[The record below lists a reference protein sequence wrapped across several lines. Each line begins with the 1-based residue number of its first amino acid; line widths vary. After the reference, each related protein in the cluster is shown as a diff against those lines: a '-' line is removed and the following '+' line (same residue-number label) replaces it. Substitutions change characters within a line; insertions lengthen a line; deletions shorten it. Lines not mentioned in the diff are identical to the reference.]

1 MKKKHIE
8 KIVDMYINKT
18 LKDCY
23 AIDIILNETPEL
35 TDNKLGGYP
44 YLPVGEEYP
53 LDSDGNPMA
62 LLLQINLSGLNLPC
76 PNSNKILEIFTTS
89 ELDWPSESKVL
100 LFDAGLE
107 YQTVFPEIDFSEAII
122 PECFKI
128 DIELDKTPMPV
139 TNNEADEILCEII
152 QEVTGEKPHHSWNY
166 EDDDLFDAL
175 FDIHNPSA
183 VLGGYPDFTQDD
195 CRPDDGTRD
204 YCLFK
209 LDSNLHPSI
218 DLGDCGILTV
228 TMPYVDM
235 LIGKF
240 NNCVMDWDCC

>member
-76 PNSNKILEIFTTS
+76 SNSNKILEIFNAANFNIDE
-89 ELDWPSESKVL
+89 ELKDNIIYFLNNYYNDVIEINII
-100 LFDAGLE
+100 GL
-107 YQTVFPEIDFSEAII
+107 AII
-122 PECFKI
+122 LLRLFHRYVTIMNFGTFVGGTMGIHKKI
-128 DIELDKTPMPV
+128 GNILDQIEKEV
-139 TNNEADEILCEII
+139 NEKGLKEININDYL
-152 QEVTGEKPHHSWNY
+152 
-166 EDDDLFDAL
+166 
-175 FDIHNPSA
+175 
-183 VLGGYPDFTQDD
+183 PDFDYTNELNDD
-195 CRPDDGTRD
+195 MINYLQ
-204 YCLFK
+204 YCLERE
-209 LDSNLHPSI
+209 S
-218 DLGDCGILTV
+218 
-228 TMPYVDM
+228 
-235 LIGKF
+235 
-240 NNCVMDWDCC
+240 